1 MECVHLVLES
11 MIAAMNIENRL
22 KQCRPDVELAGR
34 LFEELYTL
42 GFDGVGI
49 TRDAYGPGENAAHA
63 LMRTEA
69 LMLGLEVKSDFA
81 GNLHMT
87 LPGLDRTAPRI
98 LLGSHL
104 DTVAQGGNYDG
115 AAGVVAGLA
124 VVAGLIEGAIRP
136 AVDVTVIAVR
146 AEESGS
152 WFPVGYPGSK
162 AALATLPLD
171 LLEARRKDTGRTLA
185 DHMLE
190 SGCDVNAIRRGER
203 LLSPDNVKA
212 YIELHIEQGPVLD
225 TQGIPVGI
233 VTGIPSSRRLRAGRV
248 VGEYNHSGATPRNY
262 RADAAIALAELAV
275 RMDQHWETLD
285 NTGRELVCT
294 FCVLE
299 TTEEA
304 SFTKVPGQ
312 AQFQLDVRSID
323 PDNVQ
328 AMFDHLHAIV
338 PDIEGRRR
346 VRFELGGE
354 GVSDGVPMN
363 PGLRRALL
371 RAAHAA
377 DVPCIEMPSGGGH
390 DPVAF
395 AQAGIPAA
403 LVFVANQNGSHNPH
417 EAMRLD
423 DFDHGC
429 RVLLAWILQEAAT
442 T

>member
-1 MECVHLVLES
+1 MTT
-11 MIAAMNIENRL
+11 AMNIKDQL
-22 KQCRPDVELAGR
+22 KRCTPDMGLAGR
-34 LFEELYTL
+34 LFDELYAQ

-63 LMRTEA
+63 LMSTEA
-69 LMLGLEVKSDFA
+69 KKLGLEVMSDFA

-87 LPGLDRTAPRI
+87 LPGRDRTAPRI

-115 AAGVVAGLA
+115 AAGVIAGLA
-124 VVAGLIEGAIRP
+124 VVAGLINGAITP

-152 WFPVGYPGSK
+152 WFPAGYPGSR
-162 AALATLPLD
+162 AALASLPLD

-190 SGCDVNAIRRGER
+190 SGCDVDAIRRGER
-203 LLSPDNVKA
+203 IFSPENVKA

-225 TQGIPVGI
+225 TEGIPVGI

-248 VGEYNHSGATPRNY
+248 LGEYNHSGATPRKY

-275 RMDQHWETLD
+275 RMDQHWEVLD
-285 NTGRELVCT
+285 NAGRKLVCT

-299 TTEEA
+299 TTEDA
-304 SFTKVPGQ
+304 SFTKIPGQ
-312 AQFQLDVRSID
+312 ARFQLDVRSID

-338 PDIEGRRR
+338 PDIEARRC
-346 VRFELGGE
+346 VRFELAGE
-354 GVSDGVPMN
+354 GVSDGVPMS
-363 PGLRRALL
+363 PELRRALL
-371 RAAHAA
+371 AAAQAA
-377 DVPCIEMPSGGGH
+377 DVRCIEMPSGGGH

-417 EAMRLD
+417 EAMRLE
-423 DFDHGC
+423 DFGQGC
-429 RVLLAWILQEAAT
+429 RVLMAWILRET
-442 T
+442 DVI